1 MQIMFDNIE
10 IPEKELNDVVNENL
24 KKIGDLQKKR
34 RKRKVIGGCAAAA
47 VLMAAGFGFGISNP
61 VMASQIPLIGHL
73 FEKVQDKQMYA
84 GDYKKDAQPVQ
95 GENVSEAEGIKVTLS
110 EMYCNTEA
118 LNVSVLIE
126 SKEAFPEGVRAGDEK
141 DGDKTISR
149 MFLDAQQGFSFTDE
163 KIDEQLMVNGEFLDD
178 HTFAGAF
185 RIDFNIGVLSITEIP
200 ETFEWKLH
208 VNRIQYSNEIGN
220 DEALTSDCIWDFSTE
235 VTMDTE
241 KSVTK
246 EINQYAP
253 TGQGVGTVTKTPYE
267 IILNEQYNEEKRTE
281 EGGYQYVILDA
292 DGNYLPDKVGMI
304 AVRGYNVSKITIYYY
319 PLPEDKED
327 VTVTERIHSGNEG
340 LEEYIKGISVYQIEV
355 NFDE

>member
-1 MQIMFDNIE
+1 MRIMFDDIE
-10 IPEKELNDVVNENL
+10 IPEKELNDVVNKNL
-24 KKIGDLQKKR
+24 KKICQQQKK
-34 RKRKVIGGCAAAA
+34 KRKIKVLGGCVAAA
-47 VLMAAGFGFGISNP
+47 VLMAAGVGFCAANP

-84 GDYKKDAQPVQ
+84 GDYGKEAKPVQ

-118 LNVSVLIE
+118 LNISVLIE
-126 SKEAFPEGVRAGDEK
+126 SEEAFPKLVHAGDEK
-141 DGDKTISR
+141 EGDKTISR
-149 MFLDAQQGFSFTDE
+149 LYLDAQQEFSFMDD
-163 KIDEQLMVNGEFLDD
+163 KIDEHLMVNGEFLDD

-185 RIDFNIGVLSITEIP
+185 RINFNVGELSITEIP
-200 ETFEWKLH
+200 ESFEWKLH
-208 VNRIQYSNEIGN
+208 VNRIQYGNNIGHF
-220 DEALTSDCIWDFSTE
+220 ESLTSDCVWDFS
-235 VTMDTE
+235 VDVVMDTE
-241 KSVTK
+241 KTITK
-246 EINQYAP
+246 EVNQYAP

-267 IILNEQYNEEKRTE
+267 IILNEQFNEEKQTV

-304 AVRGYNVSKITIYYY
+304 AIRDHNVSKITIYYY

-327 VTVTERIHSGNEG
+327 ITVQKRIHSDNEG
-340 LEEYIKGISVYQIEV
+340 LEEYLKGISVYEIEI